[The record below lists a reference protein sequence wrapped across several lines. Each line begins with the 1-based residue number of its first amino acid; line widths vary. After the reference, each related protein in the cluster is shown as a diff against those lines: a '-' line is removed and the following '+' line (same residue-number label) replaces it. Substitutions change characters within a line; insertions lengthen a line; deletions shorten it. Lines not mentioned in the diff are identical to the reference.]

1 MVIRAT
7 SNKVFMNK
15 IKYLIALS
23 SLLPAAIHAAE
34 ESPETSEVPD
44 GIAAE
49 LSETGEMLD
58 GIAAVVNDGIVLKSQ
73 VNRQISMII
82 LRASEQD
89 MRLPPQDILEEQVLE
104 QLISEQVQLQR
115 AARIGI
121 EISDQILNSALK
133 RIAEQNGM
141 KFEELPETLAEQGI
155 NYGEYRRDMRTQ
167 LLLEQLRQIDVVG
180 RISVAP
186 REIEQCIADME
197 DNVVV
202 NSEYNLS
209 HLLIS
214 VPDSA
219 TADDY
224 AEAQA
229 EADDVYQK
237 LSDGADFAE
246 MAIRHSDIASGLEG
260 GKMGWRKGSQ
270 LPTLFSDVVGPL
282 GAGQFSK
289 PIRAVSGFHIVK
301 VNEIR
306 GALERS
312 EVQQKEVRHIL
323 VSPNEIIDSE
333 TAQQK
338 LRDAHDRILAGES
351 FAEVAKLVSDDTGS
365 ANNGGEMGWVDP
377 GSFVPEFEKVA
388 DEIEIGVLSDPFETR
403 FGWHILEVTD
413 RRTYDNTEEVKERN
427 CIERLRNGKL
437 ADESELWAR
446 RIRDEAFVDKRI

>member
-1 MVIRAT
+1 
-7 SNKVFMNK
+7 MNK

-23 SLLPAAIHAAE
+23 SLLPAAIYAAE
-34 ESPETSEVPD
+34 
-44 GIAAE
+44 E

-58 GIAAVVNDGIVLKSQ
+58 GIAAVVNDGVVLKSQ
-73 VNRQISMII
+73 LKRQIDRII
-82 LRASEQD
+82 VRANEQG
-89 MRLPPQDILEEQVLE
+89 MKLPPQDVLEEQVLE
-104 QLISEQVQLQR
+104 QLITEEVQMQR
-115 AARIGI
+115 ASRVGI

-133 RIAEQNGM
+133 RIAEQNGIR
-141 KFEELPETLAEQGI
+141 FEDLPEMLRKEGVD
-155 NYGEYRRDMRTQ
+155 YGEYRRDMRTQ
-167 LLLEQLRQIDVVG
+167 LVLEQLRQIDVVG

-186 REIEQCIADME
+186 REIEQCIADLE

-219 TADDY
+219 TAEDY
-224 AEAQA
+224 AEAEA
-229 EADDVYQK
+229 EADEVYQK
-237 LSDGADFAE
+237 LLDGADFAE

-260 GKMGWRKGSQ
+260 GRMGWRKGSQ

-282 GAGQFSK
+282 GAGKFSK

-301 VNEIR
+301 VNEVR
-306 GALERS
+306 GTLERS
-312 EVQQKEVRHIL
+312 EIKQKEVRHIL
-323 VSPNEIIDSE
+323 VMPNEIIDNE

-338 LRDAHDRILAGES
+338 LRDARARILAGES

-365 ANNGGEMGWVDP
+365 ANNGGTMGWVNP

-388 DEIEIGVLSDPFETR
+388 DEIEIGTLSEPFQTR

-427 CIERLRNGKL
+427 CVERVRNSKL
-437 ADESELWAR
+437 ADESELWVR
-446 RIRDEAFVDKRI
+446 RIRDEAFVEKRI

>member
-1 MVIRAT
+1 
-7 SNKVFMNK
+7 MNK

-23 SLLPAAIHAAE
+23 SLLPAAIYAAE
-34 ESPETSEVPD
+34 
-44 GIAAE
+44 E

-58 GIAAVVNDGIVLKSQ
+58 GIAAVVNDGVVLKSQ
-73 VNRQISMII
+73 LKRQIDRII
-82 LRASEQD
+82 VRANEQG
-89 MRLPPQDILEEQVLE
+89 MKLPPQDVLEEQVLE
-104 QLISEQVQLQR
+104 QLITEEVQMQR
-115 AARIGI
+115 ASRVGI

-133 RIAEQNGM
+133 RIAEQNGIR
-141 KFEELPETLAEQGI
+141 FEDLPEMLRKEGVD
-155 NYGEYRRDMRTQ
+155 YGEYRRDMRTQ
-167 LLLEQLRQIDVVG
+167 LVLEQLRQIDVVG

-186 REIEQCIADME
+186 REIEQCIADLE

-219 TADDY
+219 TAEDY
-224 AEAQA
+224 AEAEA
-229 EADDVYQK
+229 EADEVYQK
-237 LSDGADFAE
+237 LLDGADFAE
-246 MAIRHSDIASGLEG
+246 MAVRHSDIASGLEG
-260 GKMGWRKGSQ
+260 GRMGWRKGSQ

-282 GAGQFSK
+282 GAGKFSK

-301 VNEIR
+301 VNEVR
-306 GALERS
+306 GTLERS
-312 EVQQKEVRHIL
+312 EIKQKEVRHIL
-323 VSPNEIIDSE
+323 VMPNEIIDNE

-338 LRDAHDRILAGES
+338 LRDARARILAGES

-365 ANNGGEMGWVDP
+365 ANNGGTMGWVNP

-388 DEIEIGVLSDPFETR
+388 DEIEIGTLSEPFQTR

-427 CIERLRNGKL
+427 CVERVRNSKL
-437 ADESELWAR
+437 ADESELWVR
-446 RIRDEAFVDKRI
+446 RIRDEAFVEKRI

>member
-1 MVIRAT
+1 
-7 SNKVFMNK
+7 MNK

>member
-1 MVIRAT
+1 M
-7 SNKVFMNK
+7 KK
-15 IKYLIALS
+15 IKYLVALV
-23 SLLPAAIHAAE
+23 SLLPAAFCAAE
-34 ESPETSEVPD
+34 
-44 GIAAE
+44 E

-58 GIAAVVNDGIVLKSQ
+58 GIAAVVNDGVVLKSQ
-73 VNRQISMII
+73 LKRQVDLII
-82 LRASEQD
+82 ARASAQ
-89 MRLPPQDILEEQVLE
+89 RQTLPPQDVLEEQVLE
-104 QLISEQVQLQR
+104 QLITEEIQLQR
-115 AARIGI
+115 ASRIGI

-141 KFEELPETLAEQGI
+141 KFEDLPETLAKEGI
-155 NYGEYRRDMRTQ
+155 DYGEYRRDMRTQ
-167 LLLEQLRQIDVVG
+167 LILEQLRQIDVVG

-186 REIEQCIADME
+186 REIQQCIADLE
-197 DNVVV
+197 DNVVE

-209 HLLIS
+209 HMLIS

-224 AEAQA
+224 AEAKA

-237 LSDGADFAE
+237 LLDGADFAE

-260 GKMGWRKGSQ
+260 GRMGWRKGSQ

-282 GAGQFSK
+282 GAGHFSK

-301 VNEIR
+301 VNEVR
-306 GALERS
+306 GTLERS
-312 EVQQKEVRHIL
+312 EIKQKKVRHIL
-323 VSPNEIIDSE
+323 VTPNEIIDSE
-333 TAQQK
+333 TAQQE
-338 LRDAHDRILAGES
+338 LRNARARILAGES
-351 FAEVAKLVSDDTGS
+351 FAEVAKLVSDDSGS
-365 ANNGGEMGWVDP
+365 ANNGGEMGWVNP

-388 DEIEIGVLSDPFETR
+388 DEIEIGVLSEPFQSR

-427 CIERLRNGKL
+427 CVERIRNSKL
-437 ADESELWAR
+437 ADESELWVR